1 MAKVSK
7 QPFSPNEGL
16 ETGKLVASAPTFEE
30 IVDDIPRDF
39 RPPRDK
45 IVKGSIL
52 DPNVQKGR

>member
-7 QPFSPNEGL
+7 QPFSPNEVL
-16 ETGKLVASAPTFEE
+16 ETGNLVASAPTFEE
-30 IVDDIPRDF
+30 IVDEIPLTKV
-39 RPPRDK
+39 DK